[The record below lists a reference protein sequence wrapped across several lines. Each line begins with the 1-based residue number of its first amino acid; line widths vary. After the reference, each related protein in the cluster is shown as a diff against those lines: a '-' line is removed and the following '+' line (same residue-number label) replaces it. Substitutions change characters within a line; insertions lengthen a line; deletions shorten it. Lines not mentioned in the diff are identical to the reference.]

1 MGGKVESAAN
11 FRPKQFASAL
21 VKNKKERVKVT
32 IGRKRRGWVMKGRRS
47 EKSECFGFECC
58 QEQ

>member
-1 MGGKVESAAN
+1 VESAAN